1 MNIIFALLLSSA
13 MLVTLLAVILE
24 SIEVYYD
31 TKERMTN
38 ED

>member
-1 MNIIFALLLSSA
+1 MNIVFALLLASA
-13 MLVTLLAVILE
+13 MLVTLLAVVLE
-24 SIEVYYD
+24 SIDVYYD

>member
-1 MNIIFALLLSSA
+1 MNIVFALLLTSA

>member
-1 MNIIFALLLSSA
+1 MNIVFSVLLASA

>member
-1 MNIIFALLLSSA
+1 MNIVFALLLTSA

-31 TKERMTN
+31 TKERMSDKN
-38 ED
+38 

>member
-24 SIEVYYD
+24 SIDVYYD
-31 TKERMTN
+31 TKERMS
-38 ED
+38 DKK

>member
-1 MNIIFALLLSSA
+1 MNIVFALLLASA

-24 SIEVYYD
+24 SIDVYYD
-31 TKERMTN
+31 TKERMSN

>member
-1 MNIIFALLLSSA
+1 MNIVFALLLTSA

-38 ED
+38 EN

>member
-1 MNIIFALLLSSA
+1 MNIVFALLLTSA

-24 SIEVYYD
+24 SIDVYYD
-31 TKERMTN
+31 TKERMSN

>member
-1 MNIIFALLLSSA
+1 MNIVFAIILTSA

>member
-1 MNIIFALLLSSA
+1 MNIVFSVLLTSA

-31 TKERMTN
+31 TKERMSDKN
-38 ED
+38 

>member
-1 MNIIFALLLSSA
+1 MNIVFALLLASA

>member
-1 MNIIFALLLSSA
+1 MNIVFALLLTSA

-24 SIEVYYD
+24 SIDVYYD

>member
-1 MNIIFALLLSSA
+1 MNIVFALLLSSA

-24 SIEVYYD
+24 SIDVYYD
-31 TKERMTN
+31 TKEKMTN

>member
-1 MNIIFALLLSSA
+1 MNIVFALLLASA

-24 SIEVYYD
+24 SIDVYYD

>member
-1 MNIIFALLLSSA
+1 MNIVFALLLSSV

>member
-1 MNIIFALLLSSA
+1 MNIVFALLLTSA
-13 MLVTLLAVILE
+13 MLVTLLAVVLE
-24 SIEVYYD
+24 SIDVYYD

>member
-1 MNIIFALLLSSA
+1 MNIVFALLLTSA

-31 TKERMTN
+31 TKERMSN

>member
-24 SIEVYYD
+24 SIDVYYD

>member
-1 MNIIFALLLSSA
+1 MNIVFALLLASA
-13 MLVTLLAVILE
+13 MLVTLLAVVLE

>member
-1 MNIIFALLLSSA
+1 MNIVFALLLSSA

-24 SIEVYYD
+24 SIDVYYD